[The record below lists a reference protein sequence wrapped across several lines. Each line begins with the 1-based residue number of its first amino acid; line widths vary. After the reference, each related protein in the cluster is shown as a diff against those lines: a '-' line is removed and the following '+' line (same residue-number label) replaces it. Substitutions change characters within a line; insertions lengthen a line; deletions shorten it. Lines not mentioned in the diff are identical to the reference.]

1 MEDQLEKMGRG
12 FHPPSSTRRD
22 VNGVRNTPF
31 KWIGLLPRAMP
42 FGLRWQDEVYG
53 IGAIVLAVSDYA
65 IHEITVFPRAERS
78 QSDLHDDALV
88 ADENHRVV
96 ELAGGEYITE
106 IAVRRN
112 ERSEVWGIQ
121 FVTNMR
127 MHPWIGNSYG
137 FVERVRAERGYYI
150 SSLMAE
156 PLPRDMEELSA
167 GGRMC
172 KLGCRFDLL
181 SSRQS
186 VDRDVLSRDASVRK
200 SAEINFRD
208 PDAVDKP
215 FFHAFRQ
222 LQALIITCRNGVENL
237 TMFTQEQYD
246 RYLKTR
252 DRPLGW
258 NELWVVL
265 AENDRIASVEVAHS
279 NGTFALRFRTR
290 KTLTCWYGRRLQRE
304 LDTITEFQ
312 ARGDEAVCGFF
323 GSLTNTGQVCSLGVV
338 FASPTGE
345 PQSDDELGDE
355 CTEGR
360 RSGG

>member
-1 MEDQLEKMGRG
+1 MGSQLEKTSNG
-12 FHPPSSTRRD
+12 FHPPSSTGR
-22 VNGVRNTPF
+22 GVSSARKAPY

-65 IHEITVFPRAERS
+65 IHEITVVPRTERC
-78 QSDLHDDALV
+78 QSGRYDDALV
-88 ADENHRVV
+88 ADESHRVV
-96 ELAGGEYITE
+96 ELSGGEYVTE

-127 MHPWIGNSYG
+127 MHPWIGNAYG

-167 GGRMC
+167 GGRTC
-172 KLGCRFDLL
+172 KLGCRFDHL
-181 SSRQS
+181 SSLRD
-186 VDRDVLSRDASVRK
+186 VDRAVLSRNGSVRK
-200 SAEINFRD
+200 SAEINFRN
-208 PDAVDKP
+208 PDAVDKS
-215 FFHAFRQ
+215 FFHTHRQ
-222 LQALIITCRNGVENL
+222 LKALIITCRNGVENL
-237 TMFTQEQYD
+237 TMFTQEQYN

-265 AENDRIASVEVAHS
+265 AEDDRITSVEVAHS

-290 KTLTCWYGRRLQRE
+290 TTSTCWYGRRLQRE

-312 ARGDEAVCGFF
+312 AQGVEVVCGFF

-338 FASPTGE
+338 FASPKEE
-345 PQSDDELGDE
+345 PQSDDELWDE
-355 CTEGR
+355 CA
-360 RSGG
+360 